1 MLVMWLASAGPDWRA
16 MRRQILGASALAV
29 AVLAS
34 GCASSRSVASTTTLA
49 KAASATVGSSAR
61 VDSTAVSTTSTAT
74 TPPTTATTP
83 ATTPSTSTTLT
94 TAPARSSWGNAAD
107 CPLGALASAEKPV
120 TIDFWFYSSG
130 NRGDVLKAQI
140 AKFNSSQSQIVVKAE
155 FEGGPLGTEIFDKYS
170 RTLGTA
176 PGPDLVSDTGLET
189 QSWLDSKSTV
199 PMGACI
205 AADGAD
211 FSDLLPAVRAT
222 GMNGTTM
229 AAMPWGASGFD
240 LYFNQAAF
248 TKAGLDPNKPPT
260 TLNEIRDA
268 SKKIVA
274 AGAAKHGLSILAAAN
289 VLKNFFAN
297 SGEPWAL
304 SDVSGGRADRSN
316 GGGSFGLQLLTALHD
331 MATAGELI
339 AFPADD
345 PSPDNLLAIA
355 SNDSA
360 MAIAPAG
367 SLGDVIAALKSGI
380 GPGVVLGVAPFPR
393 FGDRGSLNLEGSGA
407 PIWLPRGG
415 DPAKIEAAYRFSKWL
430 MDPAQVADWVIKT
443 GAISIRT
450 SANAEPALQ
459 QFWAQNPFFK
469 VGTDQ
474 VSDPSRP
481 VLATDARIGTGAVNT
496 AFDDAAG
503 AALTKGADP
512 AAALAAATKTADA
525 AIKDYNGRSSTTG

>member
-1 MLVMWLASAGPDWRA
+1 MLALWLASAGPDWRV
-16 MRRQILGASALAV
+16 MKRQILGVGALAV

-34 GCASSRSVASTTTLA
+34 SCASSRSVASTTTTLA
-49 KAASATVGSSAR
+49 KAASSTVGSSVR
-61 VDSTAVSTTSTAT
+61 VDPTIVSTTTAAT
-74 TPPTTATTP
+74 IPT
-83 ATTPSTSTTLT
+83 TTPSTSTTAT
-94 TAPARSSWGNAAD
+94 TAPPSSSLGKSAD

-222 GMNGTTM
+222 GMDGTTL

-248 TKAGLDPNKPPT
+248 TKAGLDPNNPPT
-260 TLNEIRDA
+260 TLNEIRDT

-304 SDVSGGRADRSN
+304 SDVVGGRADRSN

-393 FGDRGSLNLEGSGA
+393 FGDRVSLNLEGSGA
-407 PIWLPRGG
+407 PIWLPRSG
-415 DPAKIEAAYRFSKWL
+415 DPAKVEAAYRFAKWL

-481 VLATDARIGTGAVNT
+481 VLANDARIGTGAVNA

-512 AAALAAATKTADA
+512 AMALAAATKIADA